1 MYTELLLQGNI
12 SKVGKFLQ
20 EVQNNKKLNL
30 TDEQKISFKEV
41 LVETLYG
48 GSEVKSVNNIQ
59 KQLLLSGLTEL
70 NHGNDYRNLLL
81 TNLDENSNLSIFQKQ
96 LLNSISNT
104 KKDAVLNSNILT
116 NALSDLTLHKNT
128 ENSSSLVDNNMIKS
142 KAKSSY
148 QQQMAMKLSSG
159 YQAMASRIE
168 QINSHF
174 A

>member
-1 MYTELLLQGNI
+1 MYTELFLQGNI

-20 EVQNNKKLNL
+20 EVQDNKKINL

-48 GSEVKSVNNIQ
+48 GSELKNANNIQ

-70 NHGNDYRNLLL
+70 NHGNDYRSLSL
-81 TNLDENSNLSIFQKQ
+81 TNLGENSNLSIFQKQ

-104 KKDAVLNSNILT
+104 KEDAVLKSSILT
-116 NALSDLTLHKNT
+116 NALSDLTVHQNT
-128 ENSSSLVDNNMIKS
+128 ENSRSLIDNNMIKS

-148 QQQMAMKLSSG
+148 QQQMAMNLSSG